1 MTRFQEGIEA
11 TAIIKESSKLVLPR
25 LTTEDVNQERAEA
38 CCFENPV
45 GSQTDWSLVC
55 VCVCG
60 TTEEIGNYLLL
71 LGISFLLADLPC
83 SSDGKESDYNTGDPA
98 SILGS
103 GRSSGEGNGKPLWY
117 SCLENPME
125 RRAWRE
131 TVHGVAKSRTR
142 LND

>member
-55 VCVCG
+55 VCVWNNR
-60 TTEEIGNYLLL
+60 GNWELFTPV
-71 LGISFLLADLPC
+71 GDFFP
-83 SSDGKESDYNTGDPA
+83 SS
-98 SILGS
+98 
-103 GRSSGEGNGKPLWY
+103 RSSL
-117 SCLENPME
+117 
-125 RRAWRE
+125 
-131 TVHGVAKSRTR
+131 
-142 LND
+142 